1 MCLGAGNHSAL
12 PLTFF
17 SLTHSLFL
25 SNPPKNVRQLAIYSS
40 SRILGVQGRYL
51 YTNGSEIIANV
62 MGTNKGG
69 DTAVISL
76 SYGQY
81 FASAF
86 GEIVNNNLQTLNL
99 VVKDVNGNS
108 ITYGPYGTS
117 SGSSARRWSV
127 NATGYVNCVADPI
140 AACFLIFFSPSLA

>member
-1 MCLGAGNHSAL
+1 MWLGAGNHSAL
-12 PLTFF
+12 PLTFS

-25 SNPPKNVRQLAIYSS
+25 SNPPKQNIRQIAIYSS

-99 VVKDVNGNS
+99 VVKDVKGNS

-117 SGSSARRWSV
+117 GGSGAKRWSV
-127 NATGYVNCVADPI
+127 NATGYV
-140 AACFLIFFSPSLA
+140 CFV

>member
-12 PLTFF
+12 PLTRVLAR
-17 SLTHSLFL
+17 SLTPT
-25 SNPPKNVRQLAIYSS
+25 PPPQSKIPKQNIRQLAIYSS

-99 VVKDVNGNS
+99 VVKDVKGNS

-117 SGSSARRWSV
+117 GGSSAKRWSV
-127 NATGYVNCVADPI
+127 NATGYV
-140 AACFLIFFSPSLA
+140 

>member
-1 MCLGAGNHSAL
+1 M
-12 PLTFF
+12 
-17 SLTHSLFL
+17 
-25 SNPPKNVRQLAIYSS
+25 
-40 SRILGVQGRYL
+40 QGRYL

-99 VVKDVNGNS
+99 VVKDVKGNS

-117 SGSSARRWSV
+117 GGSGAKRWSV
-127 NATGYVNCVADPI
+127 NATGYV
-140 AACFLIFFSPSLA
+140 

>member
-1 MCLGAGNHSAL
+1 LCLGAGNNSAL
-12 PLTFF
+12 PLTFS

-25 SNPPKNVRQLAIYSS
+25 FNPPKQNIRQLAIYSS

-99 VVKDVNGNS
+99 VVEDVKGNS

-117 SGSSARRWSV
+117 GGSGAKRWSV
-127 NATGYVNCVADPI
+127 NATGYV
-140 AACFLIFFSPSLA
+140 

>member
-1 MCLGAGNHSAL
+1 LCLGAGNHSAL
-12 PLTFF
+12 PLTFS
-17 SLTHSLFL
+17 SLTHLLFL
-25 SNPPKNVRQLAIYSS
+25 SNPPKQNIRQIAIYSS

-99 VVKDVNGNS
+99 VVKDVKGNS

-117 SGSSARRWSV
+117 GGSGAKRWSV
-127 NATGYVNCVADPI
+127 NATGYV
-140 AACFLIFFSPSLA
+140 